1 MHAAIYAILA
11 ANAGVTALVSTRIY
25 KDEGLQNATYPC
37 VVFYQSD
44 GWSEET
50 LTSSSGIRY
59 AEYEVMAFASTHI
72 AAYNVAEAVRT
83 ALNRYNGS
91 AGGVTVLDIKVTGE
105 SSEKD
110 DNIGMFLKSIE
121 ILATYN

>member
-1 MHAAIYAILA
+1 MHAAIYSILA

-25 KDEGLQNATYPC
+25 KDEIPQNPTYPC

-44 GWSEET
+44 GWSEEA

-59 AEYEVMAFASTHI
+59 AEYEVMSFATTHLV
-72 AAYNVAEAVRT
+72 ASNVAEAVRT
-83 ALNRYNGS
+83 ALNRYNGTS
-91 AGGVTVLDIKVTGE
+91 GGVVVLDIKINGE

-110 DNIGMFLKSIE
+110 DSINVYLKSFDV
-121 ILATYN
+121 LATYN